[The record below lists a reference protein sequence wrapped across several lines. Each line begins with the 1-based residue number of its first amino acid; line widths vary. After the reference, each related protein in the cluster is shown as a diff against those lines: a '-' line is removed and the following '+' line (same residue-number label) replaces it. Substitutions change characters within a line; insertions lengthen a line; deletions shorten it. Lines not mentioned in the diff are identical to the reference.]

1 MLHNVQPTHATRRA
15 ISAWWYVSPVGERMA
30 DGKMVCVRS
39 RYAVGDPRRKFIYQ
53 RAEKRRDARR
63 LLAQMGDV
71 E

>member
-1 MLHNVQPTHATRRA
+1 
-15 ISAWWYVSPVGERMA
+15 MA